1 MKYGCINA
9 PCLDPNKKS
18 LFWLQTR
25 SSWESALKAHAIEL
39 INSTSGKD
47 WLETCGSHSAVNC
60 LTAVNPDPSTL
71 ESHGPGGD
79 TPRVPDVLTD
89 YFNRPSNQ
97 SKFSVIVPG
106 VDFDRVF
113 ENEFAQL
120 YPLAVKEVFGVDCSY
135 QENHSWD
142 ELVTLVK
149 AGKAIQIVFI
159 HPGHFVAVVGYDDF
173 TKTLSYIDPND
184 RTHPDGNWF
193 DCPLDQKTHDE
204 NVKDHIIVFG

>member
-79 TPRVPDVLTD
+79 TPRVPDVLTAT
-89 YFNRPSNQ
+89 
-97 SKFSVIVPG
+97 
-106 VDFDRVF
+106 VDNVF
-113 ENEFAQL
+113 HFLPMEMHWRD
-120 YPLAVKEVFGVDCSY
+120 LAVFHDHDFLGVQLALQRLPILDI
-135 QENHSWD
+135 
-142 ELVTLVK
+142 
-149 AGKAIQIVFI
+149 A
-159 HPGHFVAVVGYDDF
+159 VA
-173 TKTLSYIDPND
+173 D
-184 RTHPDGNWF
+184 R
-193 DCPLDQKTHDE
+193 E
-204 NVKDHIIVFG
+204 